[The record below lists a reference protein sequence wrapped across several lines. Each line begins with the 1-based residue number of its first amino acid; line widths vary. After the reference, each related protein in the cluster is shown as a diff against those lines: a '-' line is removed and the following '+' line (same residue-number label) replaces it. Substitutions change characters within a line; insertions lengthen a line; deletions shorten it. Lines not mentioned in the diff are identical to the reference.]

1 MNALAWVLFA
11 GTIAVGVIDWISV
24 MRSVRWLE
32 YATKVGFMLGL
43 MAVAITLQPV
53 SVTERGFFVVALA
66 LGLISDVFLMLPRDM
81 FTAGLVAA
89 LLEHLAYITAF
100 RARTLH
106 TAMLVAGLIIALVS
120 VAVFFPPIERS
131 IRRDHPR
138 LLTPVIAYVAVFT
151 VMVASAGGTGSGV
164 ALIGALLFFYSDA
177 VLAWNRFVR
186 SLRWGRV
193 VNIVPYHLGQA
204 ILVLSLVS

>member
-1 MNALAWVLFA
+1 MNQLAWALFA
-11 GTIAVGVIDWISV
+11 GTIAVGIIDWISV

-43 MAVAITLQPV
+43 ITVAIALQPV

-81 FTAGLVAA
+81 FMAGLVAA
-89 LLEHLAYITAF
+89 LAEHLAYITAF
-100 RARTLH
+100 RARALH
-106 TAMLVAGLIIALVS
+106 TGTLVAGAIIALVS

-138 LLTPVIAYVAVFT
+138 LLTP
-151 VMVASAGGTGSGV
+151 
-164 ALIGALLFFYSDA
+164 LFFYSDA

-186 SLRWGRV
+186 PLRWGRV

-204 ILVLSLVS
+204 ILVLSLAS

>member
-1 MNALAWVLFA
+1 MNQLAWSLFA

-24 MRSVRWLE
+24 LRSVTWLE

-43 MAVAITLQPV
+43 IAVATALQPV
-53 SVTERGFFVVALA
+53 SATERGLFVVALA

-81 FTAGLVAA
+81 FMAGLVAA
-89 LLEHLAYITAF
+89 LLEHLAYVAAF
-100 RARTLH
+100 RARALH
-106 TAMLVAGLIIALVS
+106 TGSLAAGAIIALVS
-120 VAVFFPPIERS
+120 VAIFFPPIERS

-186 SLRWGRV
+186 PLRWGRV
-193 VNIVPYHLGQA
+193 LNIVPYHLGQA
-204 ILVLSLVS
+204 ILVLSLAS